1 MSMVGRTRSSG
12 HVLLQGILKYAIR
25 RTFLAVSIVQAC
37 NILSGKILKSPQ
49 PWVIKSKR
57 DKSIRNDRN
66 IDHCNLR
73 LGQVLILGC
82 IKINGTETLGNT
94 KYYSHPEFHHTNR
107 LSYHV
112 NPESIL
118 KLAVWAKI
126 YSKGVHFSKKFFF
139 VHTTITLVFLTVHN
153 FGKSLRNPGNCSGS
167 QFPIWRICRDIYW
180 ILHSVQAS
188 FCPHFFLHSLSNV
201 SQEVN
206 LDIQW

>member
-1 MSMVGRTRSSG
+1 MSMVGRTRSCG

-126 YSKGVHFSKKFFF
+126 YSKGVHFSKFFF
-139 VHTTITLVFLTVHN
+139 CSYYNYF
-153 FGKSLRNPGNCSGS
+153 SLFDSS
-167 QFPIWRICRDIYW
+167 QFWQIPQKSRQLFRKPVSYMKNMQRY
-180 ILHSVQAS
+180 ILNTP
-188 FCPHFFLHSLSNV
+188 FCPSFILPSLLSTQ
-201 SQEVN
+201 S
-206 LDIQW
+206 IQCKPGS